1 VACLVDDEGFFFL
14 KFCYKNPLFT
24 TAKKK
29 KTVFPSFVFQ
39 KKILIVQTRENSSPK
54 FITRTCATHQIL
66 WPKVHFSPFKMQC
79 HSQWEMA
86 GLRGLLTQVKQPR
99 IQGYDS

>member
-1 VACLVDDEGFFFL
+1 MTRGFFFSFEFAKVV

-24 TAKKK
+24 TAKKPLY
-29 KTVFPSFVFQ
+29 FQAFVFQ
-39 KKILIVQTRENSSPK
+39 KRILILQTRENSPPK

-86 GLRGLLTQVKQPR
+86 GLAQRSS
-99 IQGYDS
+99 DSSKATKNTWL